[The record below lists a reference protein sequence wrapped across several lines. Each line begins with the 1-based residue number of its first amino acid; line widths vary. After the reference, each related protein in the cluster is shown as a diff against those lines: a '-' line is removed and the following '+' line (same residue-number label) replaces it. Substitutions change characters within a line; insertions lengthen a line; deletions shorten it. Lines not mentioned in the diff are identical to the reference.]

1 MAQTKKYKVTFSKAI
16 DSISGAVLSD
26 ESVLEVKLPKSLS
39 HASSDSFSGCTSLGT
54 IVIADTFKRKKGEDH
69 IDAVVNGNEVRFEGL

>member
-16 DSISGAVLSD
+16 DSISGTVISD

-54 IVIADTFKRKKGEDH
+54 IVIADTFKRKSGEDY
-69 IDAVVNGNEVRFEGL
+69 INAVVNGNKVRFEGL

>member
-1 MAQTKKYKVTFSKAI
+1 MAQVKKYKVTFSKAI
-16 DSISGAVLSD
+16 DSISGAVISD

-39 HASSDSFSGCTSLGT
+39 HASSDSFSGCTSLNT
-54 IVIADTFKRKKGEDH
+54 VVIADTFKKKIGEDH

>member
-1 MAQTKKYKVTFSKAI
+1 MAQVKKYKVTFSKAI
-16 DSISGAVLSD
+16 DSISGAVISD

-39 HASSDSFSGCTSLGT
+39 HASSDSFSGCTSLNT
-54 IVIADTFKRKKGEDH
+54 VVIADTFKKKIGEDY